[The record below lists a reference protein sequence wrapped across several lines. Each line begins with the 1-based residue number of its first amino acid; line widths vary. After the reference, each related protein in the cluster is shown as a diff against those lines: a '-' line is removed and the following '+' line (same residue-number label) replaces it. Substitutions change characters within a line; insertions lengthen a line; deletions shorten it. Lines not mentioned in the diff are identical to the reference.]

1 MTGVMN
7 KQVLLAARP
16 VGLPKDSDWRIE
28 SAPIPALEDG
38 EVLVKTHYISIDP
51 TMRGWMNDQDG
62 YLPKLELGDVM
73 RALAVGEIVDS
84 RAAGYAPGDFVHGG
98 LGVQEYAVTPVDGVV
113 RLTKLDL
120 SLAPLHSY
128 LNTLGIA
135 GLTAYC
141 GLMKLGEP
149 KAGQTLLVSGAAG
162 SVGAH
167 VGQIGKLL
175 GLRVVGIAGGQKKCD
190 FVTERLGFDAA
201 IDYKSDNLFKAIP
214 AHCPDGIDIMFDN
227 VGGDALTAAVMN
239 INLRA
244 RVVLCGG
251 ISVYNATAPMPGPAS
266 YLMLVGRRARMEGFI
281 YLDYED
287 EWPAMIREMA
297 GWMKDGKLNCP
308 DDIAEGG
315 VEAFPQTLLKLFG
328 GENLGKLMLKVV

>member
-1 MTGVMN
+1 MTHMMN
-7 KQVLLAARP
+7 KQALLAARP
-16 VGLPKDSDWRIE
+16 VGLPKDSDWHIE
-28 SAPIPALEDG
+28 STPVPTLSDG

-62 YLPKLELGDVM
+62 YLPKLQLGDVM
-73 RALAVGEIVDS
+73 RALAVGEIVES
-84 RAAGYAPGDFVHGG
+84 RAQGYAAGEFVHGA
-98 LGVQEYAVTPVDGVV
+98 LGVQEYAVTPVGGTVK
-113 RLTKLDL
+113 LAKLDL
-120 SLAPLHSY
+120 SIAPLHSY

-141 GLMKLGEP
+141 GLMRLGEP
-149 KAGQTLLVSGAAG
+149 RAGQTVLVSGAAG

-167 VGQIGKLL
+167 VGQIAKLK
-175 GLRVVGIAGGQKKCD
+175 GCRVVGIAGGPQKCEFITK
-190 FVTERLGFDAA
+190 TLGFDAA

-214 AHCPDGIDIMFDN
+214 VQCPDGIDIMFDN
-227 VGGDALTAAVMN
+227 VGGDALTAALMN

-281 YLDYED
+281 YLDYEH
-287 EWPAMIREMA
+287 EWPAMIGEMA
-297 GWMKDGKLNCP
+297 GWMSDGKLGCP
-308 DDIAEGG
+308 DDIVEGG
-315 VEAFPQTLLKLFG
+315 IEMFPQTLLKLFG
-328 GENLGKLMLKVV
+328 GENFGKLMLKIA

>member
-1 MTGVMN
+1 MTGVAN

-28 SAPIPALEDG
+28 SAPTRALSDG

-62 YLPKLELGDVM
+62 YLPKLQLGDVM
-73 RALAVGEIVDS
+73 RALAVGEIIES
-84 RAAGYAPGDFVHGG
+84 RADGYAAGEFVHGA
-98 LGVQEYAVTPVDGVV
+98 LGVQEYAVTPVDGTVK
-113 RLTKLDL
+113 LAKLDL
-120 SLAPLHSY
+120 SLAPLQSY

-141 GLMKLGEP
+141 GLLRLAEP
-149 KAGQTLLVSGAAG
+149 SEGKTVLVSGAAG

-167 VGQIGKLL
+167 VGQIAKLK
-175 GLRVVGIAGGQKKCD
+175 GCRVVGIAGGSKKCAY
-190 FVTERLGFDAA
+190 VTDVLGFDAA
-201 IDYKSDNLFKAIP
+201 IDYKSDNLFAAIP
-214 AHCPDGIDIMFDN
+214 AQCPDGIDIMFDN
-227 VGGDALTAAVMN
+227 VGGDALTAALMN

-251 ISVYNATAPMPGPAS
+251 ISIYNATAPMPGPAS

-297 GWMKDGKLNCP
+297 GWMSNGKLSCP
-308 DDIAEGG
+308 DDIVEGG
-315 VEAFPQTLLKLFG
+315 VEAFPQTLLKLFD
-328 GENLGKLMLKVV
+328 GENLGKLMLKVA